1 MVNIFA
7 PSETE
12 LEILRADFE
21 DMNSFSKERLFH
33 GADAEFWEELEYY
46 LDGTFEQLF
55 FKEGTT
61 WELLEDLVDY
71 DFTGPDGVLDVL
83 DALESGQVPMYSDSL
98 TNEQLASWLLEH
110 NMLNRRGNLCI
121 PTGTRLRLVK
131 RAGYCDGG
139 NTWQLQDADVRFMY
153 SLSGFTGA
161 LRKFITKAQVLELL
175 TAVGEGLEL

>member
-1 MVNIFA
+1 M
-7 PSETE
+7 PSKADLDALQDC
-12 LEILRADFE
+12 LEDVRT
-21 DMNSFSKERLFH
+21 FSRERLLH
-33 GADAEFWEELEYY
+33 GSDTEFWEEFEYY

-83 DALESGQVPMYSDSL
+83 DALESGQVPIYSNSL

-121 PTGTRLRLVK
+121 PTGTRLRLLK

-139 NTWQLQDADVRFMY
+139 NTWQLQDADVRLMY